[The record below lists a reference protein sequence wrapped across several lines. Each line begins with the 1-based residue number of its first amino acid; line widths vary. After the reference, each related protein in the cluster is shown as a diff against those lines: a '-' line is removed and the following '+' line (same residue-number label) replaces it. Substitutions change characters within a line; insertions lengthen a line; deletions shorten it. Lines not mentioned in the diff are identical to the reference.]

1 MKNSHSHIRLITGF
15 VRAHM
20 STGKI
25 VRRQYSDVRAVFML
39 TMQMLRMIGIYWNDF
54 LQDLTAPVTDLI
66 WFIVKNVQVLRN
78 GGIDSEYIYLR
89 IMKLL
94 INKINE

>member
-1 MKNSHSHIRLITGF
+1 
-15 VRAHM
+15 M

-54 LQDLTAPVTDLI
+54 LQDLTAPVTDPI

-78 GGIDSEYIYLR
+78 GGIGSEYIY
-89 IMKLL
+89 ISENYEI
-94 INKINE
+94 IN

>member
-1 MKNSHSHIRLITGF
+1 
-15 VRAHM
+15 
-20 STGKI
+20 
-25 VRRQYSDVRAVFML
+25 ML

-78 GGIDSEYIYLR
+78 GGIGSEYIYLR

>member
-1 MKNSHSHIRLITGF
+1 
-15 VRAHM
+15 
-20 STGKI
+20 
-25 VRRQYSDVRAVFML
+25 
-39 TMQMLRMIGIYWNDF
+39 MIGIYWNDF
-54 LQDLTAPVTDLI
+54 LQDLTAPVTDPI

>member
-1 MKNSHSHIRLITGF
+1 
-15 VRAHM
+15 M